1 LNSLN
6 FECEATPAAD
16 RRKWTNGTVF
26 LYKTRMSA
34 TTSFI
39 ESLHYVPEAGWT
51 RSAFSVSRAGKVA
64 AAPDYVVER
73 VSHTG
78 QDVLYCLSGAGI
90 VETLGQRLEVRPGQ
104 LVWIANELPHAH
116 IADPREPWTL
126 LWFRLDGPN
135 PVALREKLFGDG
147 LPRVTMLQGASL
159 ASWFERLFAAMRG
172 RGMGLDLR
180 LNHLASEFLTI
191 VDQALAG
198 SATPAMP
205 RALAPMVAAMRADL
219 SRSWGADELTAVT
232 SLSPSQTRRLF
243 RKHLRTS
250 PRQWLL
256 RERLMQAQ
264 SLITRN
270 EAPLARIAEACGFCD
285 VYHFSREFKRS
296 VGVSP
301 AAWRRNELGAARRR

>member
-1 LNSLN
+1 MK
-6 FECEATPAAD
+6 ATLAD
-16 RRKWTNGTVF
+16 FPRKWTNRTVF
-26 LYKTRMSA
+26 LYKTRMTLA
-34 TTSFI
+34 TSFI

-64 AAPDYVVER
+64 AAPDYGVER

-78 QDVLYCLSGAGI
+78 QDVLYCLSGAGT
-90 VETLGQRLEVRPGQ
+90 VETLGQSLEVRPGQ

-116 IADPREPWTL
+116 IADPRAPWTL
-126 LWFRLDGPN
+126 LWFRLDSPN
-135 PVALREKLFGDG
+135 PAALREKLFGDG
-147 LPRVTMLQGASL
+147 VPRVTVLQGASL
-159 ASWFERLFAAMRG
+159 VNWFDRLFAAMRG

-180 LNHLASEFLTI
+180 LNYLASEFLTI
-191 VDQALAG
+191 VDQAVAG

-205 RALAPMVAAMRADL
+205 RALAPIVAAMRADL
-219 SRSWGADELTAVT
+219 SQPWGAEELAAVT
-232 SLSPSQTRRLF
+232 NLSPSQTRRLF

-256 RERLMQAQ
+256 RERLMHAQ
-264 SLITRN
+264 SLIIRN
-270 EAPLARIAEACGFCD
+270 ETPLAGIAEACGFCD

-301 AAWRRNELGAARRR
+301 AAWRRSELGAARRR

>member
-1 LNSLN
+1 MVG
-6 FECEATPAAD
+6 A
-16 RRKWTNGTVF
+16 
-26 LYKTRMSA
+26 
-34 TTSFI
+34 TSFI
-39 ESLHYVPEAGWT
+39 ESLHYVPETGWT
-51 RSAFSVSRAGKVA
+51 RSAFSILRAGKVA
-64 AAPDYVVER
+64 AAPDYGVR
-73 VSHTG
+73 RASHTG
-78 QDVLYCLSGAGI
+78 QDVLYCLSGAGF

-104 LVWIANELPHAH
+104 LAWIANERPHAH
-116 IADPREPWTL
+116 AADPRAPWTL

-135 PVALREKLFGDG
+135 PAALREKLFGDDA
-147 LPRVTMLQGASL
+147 PRVTMLEGTSMV
-159 ASWFERLFAAMRG
+159 SWFDRLFSAMRG
-172 RGMGLDLR
+172 REPGLDLR

-205 RALAPMVAAMRADL
+205 GALAPIVAAMRADL
-219 SRSWGADELTAVT
+219 SRPWDAGELSGVT

-256 RERLMQAQ
+256 RERLMHAQ
-264 SLITRN
+264 SLIIQN
-270 EAPLARIAEACGFCD
+270 ETPLAGIAETCGFCD

-301 AAWRRNELGAARRR
+301 AAWRRSELGAGHHAR